1 MCFLTQLALLCIG
14 HVLGIENLA
23 LHKPTWERYPWPD
36 RERDFGS
43 ENAVDG
49 MYFDRGTKENSSYIE
64 RIAGFFVFVSN
75 TTSKDDGY
83 LCYHDKST
91 ERNLFLVD
99 QHINCTLLGRYV
111 IYYNERRQGVV
122 YPSFYSEYAFNELC
136 EVEVYGCNGT
146 FGDNCIY
153 PCPQNC
159 LDMRCDTDTGHCL
172 RCVPGYKGPICN
184 QVRATNTQLSCTI
197 VIVLVSVLIVVTGSM
212 VNFVIWKR
220 NAAKIN
226 RKSQGNI
233 PQPSSKR
240 EEKDH
245 QYTELE
251 EVDKSKTYEEI
262 HNNSQ
267 NLDRIAGFFVYVSN
281 TTSKDDGYLCYH
293 DELTDR
299 FMLSEDQHINCTLL
313 GRYVIYYNERKQS
326 VQYPSFYSN
335 YAYNELCEVEVYGC
349 KGIYG
354 DDCIY
359 PCPANCKDRRCDTNA
374 GHCLSCSSGYKGL
387 ECHIVC
393 NNNTYGPECALK
405 CGNCS
410 NGETCHHINGTCL
423 HGCAE
428 GALGDTCQEV
438 RATDTQTS
446 SCTETYTI
454 VIVMVSVLIVV
465 TGSLINFVIWKRN
478 VEKLSIMR

>member
-1 MCFLTQLALLCIG
+1 M
-14 HVLGIENLA
+14 ENLA
-23 LHKPTWERYPWPD
+23 LFQPTWEQYPWPD
-36 RERDFGS
+36 KTRDFGS
-43 ENAVDG
+43 EKAVDG
-49 MYFDRGTKENSSYIE
+49 MYTDRGVGGQCTISEDGK
-64 RIAGFFVFVSN
+64 N
-75 TTSKDDGY
+75 TATW
-83 LCYHDKST
+83 
-91 ERNLFLVD
+91 RVD
-99 QHINCTLLGRYV
+99 LGRV
-111 IYYNERRQGVV
+111 VSISHIDIYYR
-122 YPSFYSEYAFNELC
+122 
-136 EVEVYGCNGT
+136 T
-146 FGDNCIY
+146 DN
-153 PCPQNC
+153 
-159 LDMRCDTDTGHCL
+159 R
-172 RCVPGYKGPICN
+172 
-184 QVRATNTQLSCTI
+184 
-197 VIVLVSVLIVVTGSM
+197 
-212 VNFVIWKR
+212 
-220 NAAKIN
+220 
-226 RKSQGNI
+226 
-233 PQPSSKR
+233 
-240 EEKDH
+240 
-245 QYTELE
+245 
-251 EVDKSKTYEEI
+251 
-262 HNNSQ
+262 NNSQ

-428 GALGDTCQEV
+428 GALGDTCQEGCQSGYYRRNCSHRCSENCIV
-438 RATDTQTS
+438 TSQCDRFTGRCGGGCKQGWTGNTCDELRATDTQTS

-478 VEKLSIMR
+478 VEKLSIMSRGTIPQPTNKTVDMDQYIELEEVDKCKTYEEIHSYSN

>member
-49 MYFDRGTKENSSYIE
+49 MYFDRGTKGQCTISDDGRYSATWGVDLGRMVSIRYIDIYYRTDNRENSSYIE
-64 RIAGFFVFVSN
+64 RIAGFFVYVSN

-240 EEKDH
+240 GTLKE
-245 QYTELE
+245 
-251 EVDKSKTYEEI
+251 
-262 HNNSQ
+262 
-267 NLDRIAGFFVYVSN
+267 
-281 TTSKDDGYLCYH
+281 
-293 DELTDR
+293 
-299 FMLSEDQHINCTLL
+299 SE
-313 GRYVIYYNERKQS
+313 
-326 VQYPSFYSN
+326 
-335 YAYNELCEVEVYGC
+335 
-349 KGIYG
+349 
-354 DDCIY
+354 
-359 PCPANCKDRRCDTNA
+359 
-374 GHCLSCSSGYKGL
+374 
-387 ECHIVC
+387 
-393 NNNTYGPECALK
+393 
-405 CGNCS
+405 
-410 NGETCHHINGTCL
+410 
-423 HGCAE
+423 
-428 GALGDTCQEV
+428 
-438 RATDTQTS
+438 
-446 SCTETYTI
+446 
-454 VIVMVSVLIVV
+454 
-465 TGSLINFVIWKRN
+465 
-478 VEKLSIMR
+478 